1 MQLSDIINIE
11 KHPIMDDDFTI
22 ECKKK
27 FDRDGLIVLE
37 GFLNDIAIDSVK
49 HEGEEN
55 KDNAYYCEQNHN
67 VYLMPSDPDFS
78 NDHARNREVLSTK
91 GLIADDQIS
100 GNSVLRTIYDSEE
113 FKNFICQVIGE
124 DNLYPY
130 ADDLSSI
137 NLHYHNKGQELGWHY
152 DNSTFA
158 ITLMIQ
164 PTEKGGAFEYVRDV
178 RDADN
183 GDMNYAGTLDVIQG
197 TQKPEILEQPA
208 GALALFRGKNSI
220 HRVTPNEG
228 DRTRMLV
235 VLAYNNQP
243 GIALSDKAKELFYG
257 RQ

>member
-1 MQLSDIINIE
+1 MQLNDIIN
-11 KHPIMDDDFTI
+11 MDQHQILNDDFKQT
-22 ECKKK
+22 CKEQ
-27 FDRDGLIVLE
+27 FERDGLIVLDN
-37 GFLNDIAIDSVK
+37 FLNSGAVNSVRQ
-49 HEGEEN
+49 EGEDN
-55 KDNAYYCEQNHN
+55 KDKAYYCEQYHN
-67 VYLMPSDPDFS
+67 VYLMPGDPDYS
-78 NDHARNREVLSTK
+78 DTHARNKEVISTK
-91 GLIADDQIS
+91 GLIADDQIPE
-100 GNSVLRTIYDSEE
+100 NSVLRALYNSEE
-113 FKNFICQVIGE
+113 FKNFLCHVIGE
-124 DNLYPY
+124 EKLYPY

-164 PTEKGGAFEYVRDV
+164 PTKKGGVFEYVRDV

-183 GDMNYAGTLDVIQG
+183 GDMNYNETLDVIEG
-197 TQKPEILEQPA
+197 NTNPETLEQPA

-235 VLAYNNQP
+235 VLAYNNAP

-257 RQ
+257 RE